1 MTRVSLSHRPCKPSS
16 LASTVRWVGFRSLK
30 LILPYKFSFSS
41 WCTTHAL
48 PLAPL
53 SVNPSS
59 TFGPSAMFQRTHGL
73 CSLEQELSSSLLVCS
88 TFDTKE
94 SSAHIWVFLRLLENN
109 RNGLGSSV
117 HLHIPGINIPPLQLF
132 LGHQKVEG
140 VLVTVHKSQ
149 SWESLRPEDLF
160 SKE

>member
-1 MTRVSLSHRPCKPSS
+1 
-16 LASTVRWVGFRSLK
+16 
-30 LILPYKFSFSS
+30 
-41 WCTTHAL
+41 
-48 PLAPL
+48 
-53 SVNPSS
+53 
-59 TFGPSAMFQRTHGL
+59 MFQRTHGL

-94 SSAHIWVFLRLLENN
+94 SSARIWVFLRLLENN

-117 HLHIPGINIPPLQLF
+117 HLHIPGINIPPLQPLQLF